1 MRDRRIDEDYENG
14 GGGDGQLE
22 TDVQTDRQTD
32 QMILPSRLVHPVQS
46 VPVDQAGG
54 RGRGVL

>member
-22 TDVQTDRQTD
+22 TDRQTD
-32 QMILPSRLVHPVQS
+32 QMILPSRLIHPVQS